1 MEAARG
7 TGRGSYIWGR
17 SVHNIRIERLWVDF
31 TNGIGSKWKKFF
43 QDLELGSGLDA
54 DNPHHIWLVHYLFLT
69 TLNSEIHVWAETW
82 NNHRMSTAE
91 HGITSPHQLR
101 YLSMLQH
108 GARGFEPHTFHAP
121 EDILEG
127 DSLEEY
133 GIDWDAID
141 SSRIR
146 SHHDTSNQLDNLA
159 NNPFIAY
166 RPDML
171 NEVNVDEPNC
181 PLSPAQLE
189 QLHAYLWQFPD
200 DGQNVTR
207 RSLWE
212 HALAKCIQLIS

>member
-1 MEAARG
+1 
-7 TGRGSYIWGR
+7 
-17 SVHNIRIERLWVDF
+17 
-31 TNGIGSKWKKFF
+31 
-43 QDLELGSGLDA
+43 
-54 DNPHHIWLVHYLFLT
+54 
-69 TLNSEIHVWAETW
+69 
-82 NNHRMSTAE
+82 MSTAE
-91 HGITSPHQLR
+91 HGITSPHQLH

-108 GARGFEPHTFHAP
+108 GVRGFEPHTFHAP

-141 SSRIR
+141 SSQIC
-146 SHHDTSNQLDNLA
+146 SHHNTSNQLDNLA

-171 NEVNVDEPNC
+171 NEVNMDEPNC

-200 DGQNVTR
+200 DGQNVTC

>member
-7 TGRGSYIWGR
+7 PGRGSYIWGR

-31 TNGIGSKWKKFF
+31 TNGIGSKWKMFF
-43 QDLELGSGLDA
+43 QDLELNSGLDA

-82 NNHRMSTAE
+82 NNHRMTTYISC
-91 HGITSPHQLR
+91 
-101 YLSMLQH
+101 
-108 GARGFEPHTFHAP
+108 P
-121 EDILEG
+121 EDILEA
-127 DSLEEY
+127 DASLEEY

-141 SSRIR
+141 SSRIP
-146 SHHDTSNQLDNLA
+146 DNLA

-166 RPDML
+166 RPETL

-181 PLSPAQLE
+181 LLSHAQLE